1 MCKNKDIEKIVI
13 KICEDIAEKLND
25 KKYEYSCETKIERE
39 NGLDS
44 LTIMNI
50 FIEFESYFGV
60 DLDDVLLELG
70 KAKTIGEL
78 AGVLNREGAVLNI

>member
-1 MCKNKDIEKIVI
+1 MCRYKDIEQIVI
-13 KICEDIAEKLND
+13 KICEDIAGKLND

-44 LTIMNI
+44 LTLMNI

-78 AGVLNREGAVLNI
+78 AGILNRQNK